1 MSHEHRQQKNPNAP
15 MTNVCI
21 YRMKEADEK
30 AFLTLLDKHWPTL
43 NAAGLVTSEQP
54 KIYRTVDRKNR
65 ICYIEIFTWVNGE
78 APNVAH
84 QTPSVMQVWEP
95 MGAILEDME
104 FLNTDD

>member
-1 MSHEHRQQKNPNAP
+1 MSHEHRKQKNPNAP

-21 YRMKEADEK
+21 YRMKEAKE
-30 AFLTLLDKHWPTL
+30 AEFLALLDKHWPTL
-43 NAAGLVTSEQP
+43 KNAGLVTSEP
-54 KIYRTVDRKNR
+54 SKVYRTFDRKDR
-65 ICYIEIFTWVNGE
+65 VCYIEIFTWVNAE

-95 MGAILEDME
+95 MGAILDDME